1 MFLYIIVLFGIYLGS
16 LLVLIASNK
25 SGTSHAEKFIE
36 RTKEG
41 LVKINTILFK
51 AITEEYMGY
60 SVICNDFQ
68 CAYFAN
74 GNSTVIN
81 NRDVLMVTSVK
92 NSYGEVSTC
101 FSQKNLE
108 ALTITKVL

>member
-92 NSYGEVSTC
+92 
-101 FSQKNLE
+101 K
-108 ALTITKVL
+108 